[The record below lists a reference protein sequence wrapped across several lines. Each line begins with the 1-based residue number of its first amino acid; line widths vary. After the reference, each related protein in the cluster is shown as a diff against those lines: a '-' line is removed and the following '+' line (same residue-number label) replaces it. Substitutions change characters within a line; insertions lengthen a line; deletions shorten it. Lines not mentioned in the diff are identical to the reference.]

1 MVDVL
6 VQPLG
11 AVAVTVKVVVWFVV
25 VLLVRFPLMGE
36 PVPDAAIPVM
46 FVVLSRVQL

>member
-1 MVDVL
+1 MVAVL

-11 AVAVTVKVVVWFVV
+11 AVAVTVKIVVWLVV
-25 VLLVRFPLMGE
+25 ELFVRFPLMGE

-46 FVVLSRVQL
+46 FVVLLRVQL